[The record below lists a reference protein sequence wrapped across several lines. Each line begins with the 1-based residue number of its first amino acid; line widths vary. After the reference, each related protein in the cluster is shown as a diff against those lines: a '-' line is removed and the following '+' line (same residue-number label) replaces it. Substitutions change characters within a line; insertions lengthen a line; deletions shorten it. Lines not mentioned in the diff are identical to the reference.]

1 MTALAIYG
9 ATGRTARLLARQAAT
24 RWPVVLVGR
33 DPTGLAAAAAACGG
47 SAEWRVAGSD
57 DADAL
62 RRAFTGARVVIQCAS
77 LTATDA
83 VRVAA
88 STVAVGASYLDVCA
102 DASVAEAIATELGDA
117 PHRAGVV
124 VCPGV
129 APIGGALA
137 EWLAVAALRRRTGE
151 FTAPASIEL
160 GFCSAG
166 LAHTPGSLRSAL
178 RMLLAT
184 PAWSTRTIDFPP
196 PFAREQCFSFPLGC
210 GRMGQLFPRAA
221 IRTWAALA
229 PPTIGSATTARA
241 LRVAHGL
248 LRSGDASHALASALA
263 PMLETASIDR
273 DDAPERLRFA
283 VVAHVTSGGRT
294 TAISGVGQRPYATT
308 VAMLRLVVSAVL
320 GEHGRTG
327 IVGAAELVRAEEA
340 LDWLVAEGELRV
352 FADDAG
358 GPA

>member
-1 MTALAIYG
+1 VTIALYG
-9 ATGRTARLLARQAAT
+9 ATGRTARELAPHLAA
-24 RWPVVLVGR
+24 RGPIVLVGR
-33 DPTGLAAAAAACGG
+33 DAAGLAAAAAACGG
-47 SAEWRVAGSD
+47 RAQYCVARSD
-57 DADAL
+57 DVDAL
-62 RRAFTGARVVIQCAS
+62 RRSFAGARVVVQCAS
-77 LTATDA
+77 LAADDA
-83 VRVAA
+83 ARVAA
-88 STVAVGASYLDVCA
+88 CTVAAGASYLDVCA
-102 DASVAEAIATELGDA
+102 DASVAEAIAAELDDA
-117 PHRAGVV
+117 PDRAGVV

-151 FTAPASIEL
+151 LTAPESIEL

-166 LAHTPGSLRSAL
+166 LASTPGSLRSAL

-210 GRMGQLFPRAA
+210 GRLGQLFPRAA

-241 LRVAHGL
+241 LWVAHGL

-263 PMLETASIDR
+263 PMLEAASIDR

-294 TAISGVGQRPYATT
+294 TAISAVGQRPYATT
-308 VAMLRLVVSAVL
+308 VAMQRLVVSAVL

-327 IVGAAELVRAEEA
+327 IVGAAELIRAEEA

>member
-1 MTALAIYG
+1 VTTVAIYG

-24 RWPVVLVGR
+24 RWPVVMVGR
-33 DPTGLAAAAAACGG
+33 DPAGLAAAAAACGG
-47 SAEWRVAGSD
+47 SARWCVAGSD

-62 RRAFTGARVVIQCAS
+62 RRAFAGARIVIQCAALS
-77 LTATDA
+77 TDAA

-88 STVAVGASYLDVCA
+88 CSVAAGASYVDVCA
-102 DASVAEAIATELGDA
+102 DASVAEAIAASLGDA
-117 PHRAGVV
+117 PHRARVV

-151 FTAPASIEL
+151 LTAPESIEL

-166 LAHTPGSLRSAL
+166 LARTSGSLRSAL

-184 PAWSTRTIDFPP
+184 PDWSTHAIDFPP

-210 GRMGQLFPRAA
+210 GRLAQLFPRAA

-229 PPTIGSATTARA
+229 PPMIGSATTARA
-241 LRVAHGL
+241 LGVAHDL
-248 LRSGDASHALASALA
+248 LRRGDASQALASALA
-263 PMLETASIDR
+263 PVLEAASAER

-283 VVAHVTSGGRT
+283 VVARVTAGGQT
-294 TAISGVGQRPYATT
+294 TAISAVGERPYATT
-308 VAMLRLVVSAVL
+308 VAMLLRVVSAIL

-327 IVGAAELVRAEEA
+327 IVGAALLVRAEEA
-340 LDWLVAEGELRV
+340 LDSLVATTDLRV
-352 FADDAG
+352 FADAEG
-358 GPA
+358 VAA